1 MRLACPSCGG
11 GFEVADGGAKATERC
26 PSCGR
31 VVVVRDATLVPPQ
44 GEATV
49 PHDPERA
56 GADPVTRAD
65 FTAVGAAGLAL
76 PEGRRVCLAFLNGP
90 RQGDVVVL
98 QSPSVRLGRAG
109 AGADLEIEDPEVS
122 RSHAVIEC
130 HGLRVVLR
138 DVGSRFGTYVDD
150 ERVQEHELTDRTE
163 FRVGSTLLL
172 LTITEVG

>member
-1 MRLACPSCGG
+1 MRLSCPSCGG
-11 GFEVADGGAKATERC
+11 GFDVADDGVKATARC

-31 VVVVRDATLVPPQ
+31 VVVARDASLVSPQ

-49 PHDPERA
+49 PHDAERA

-65 FTAVGAAGLAL
+65 YTAVGAAGLAL
-76 PEGRRVCLAFLNGP
+76 PEGRRVSLAFLNGP

-138 DVGSRFGTYVDD
+138 DAGSRFGTFVED
-150 ERVQEHELTDRTE
+150 ERVQERDLTDRTE
-163 FRVGSTLLL
+163 FRLGSTRLL